1 MPQPIPA
8 RKSKTWRR
16 HHERARQ
23 VLQDA
28 LLDFLREDSLTVSA
42 SIAYYSILSLFP
54 LMLLFVAM
62 SGVYIGH
69 HELSGQLAVVL
80 ERYLPMKPDFI
91 MRNLAAI
98 SRSYGRVSVISF
110 LLLLWS
116 SSGMFLPL
124 ERAMNR
130 AWDVRKRRSWW
141 RCRLVALEMALVL
154 GVLIFISS
162 GLVAVNLFIHDWVR
176 AAVFSSLSFPAEL
189 LYHVLAGLA
198 TFALTLTMFM
208 ILFQRLPNRP
218 LQLPQIFPSA
228 LLTALFWEGARS
240 LFTLL
245 FPVFNY
251 RHVYGSIGVVVALM
265 TWAYVSSA
273 VTLFGAQ
280 VSSALYGSL
289 KEEGDAEPAGADS
302 AVPSSTPAR

>member
-1 MPQPIPA
+1 MPQPLPA
-8 RKSKTWRR
+8 RKSKGR
-16 HHERARQ
+16 HRERARR
-23 VLQDA
+23 VLQSA
-28 LLDFLREDSLTVSA
+28 LLDFLHEDSLTVSA

-62 SGVYIGH
+62 SGVYIGR

-80 ERYLPMKPDFI
+80 ERYLPMRPDFI

-130 AWDVRKRRSWW
+130 AWNVPKRRSWW

-162 GLVAVNLFIHDWVR
+162 GLVAGNLFVHDWVR
-176 AAVFSSLSFPAEL
+176 AAFLVSFTAPVEL
-189 LYHVLAGLA
+189 FFRLMASLA
-198 TFALTLTMFM
+198 TFALTLAMFT

-218 LQLPQIFPSA
+218 LRLRHIFPSA
-228 LLTALFWEGARS
+228 LLTALFWEAARS

-245 FPVFNY
+245 LPVFNY

-280 VSSALYGSL
+280 VSNALYGSL
-289 KEEGDAEPAGADS
+289 KEEPAGADS
-302 AVPSSTPAR
+302 VTVPSAEAR

>member
-1 MPQPIPA
+1 MPVPTVA
-8 RKSKTWRR
+8 SKMKTR
-16 HHERARQ
+16 HRHRERARQ

-28 LLDFLREDSLTVSA
+28 LLDFLHEDSLTVSA

-62 SGVYIGH
+62 SGVYIGQ

-80 ERYLPMKPDFI
+80 GRYLPMKPDFI
-91 MRNLAAI
+91 MINLAAI
-98 SRSYGRVSVISF
+98 SHSYGRVSVISF

-130 AWDVRKRRSWW
+130 AWDVQNRRSWW

-154 GVLIFISS
+154 GVLLFISS
-162 GLVAVNLFIHDWVR
+162 GLVAMNLFVHDWVQ
-176 AAVFSSLSFPAEL
+176 ATVFPSMAFPGEL
-189 LYHVLAGLA
+189 FYHVLATLA
-198 TFALTLTMFM
+198 TFGLTLTMFV

-218 LQLPQIFPSA
+218 LELRQVFPSA

-245 FPVFNY
+245 LPVFNY

-265 TWAYVSSA
+265 TWAYASSA

-280 VSSALYGSL
+280 VSNALYGSL
-289 KEEGDAEPAGADS
+289 KEEGEGAPAEVAPPL
-302 AVPSSTPAR
+302 PSSAEAR